1 LIQLFTFYFFFLC
14 GLWGKFLVFV
24 GRAWD
29 GESGFLQNVLASLF
43 LYCWKKLFSGFFLFA
58 CLIADDILMRFDFFS
73 FFLL

>member
-1 LIQLFTFYFFFLC
+1 M
-14 GLWGKFLVFV
+14 FV